1 MILFDY
7 IFIRVVRSISKEG
20 EFIAKIGPKRNSYN
34 QKFEP
39 LEKVYLQLPND
50 HRKEDVMYK

>member
-7 IFIRVVRSISKEG
+7 IFIRAVRSISKKR

-34 QKFEP
+34 ENFEP

-50 HRKEDVMYK
+50 HGKEDVMYK